1 MNTRRSEGIERG
13 VAEAPLSARPTFN
26 ILISGVGGQGVVLA
40 SYVLSQTALAEGFD
54 VKQSEVHGMAQ
65 RGGCVTGHLRF
76 GDRVYSSLITPGTA
90 DVLLAFE
97 SVEAA
102 RYVNWLR
109 PGGLLVYNK
118 VHLNSSTV
126 SAGLATYPQDIDARL
141 TALWPNVCAL
151 DASALA
157 AQAGTAKAANVVM
170 LGAVAAALPFAPEAM
185 EAVIRRSVPPKTIG
199 VNLEAFRL
207 GQSVATC
214 EAAVG
219 EASTV

>member
-1 MNTRRSEGIERG
+1 MT
-13 VAEAPLSARPTFN
+13 ARPTFN

-76 GDRVYSSLITPGTA
+76 GDRVYSPLITPGTV
-90 DVLLAFE
+90 DVLLSFE

-102 RYVNWLR
+102 RYIGWMR
-109 PGGLLVYNK
+109 PGGLIVYNT

-126 SAGLATYPQDIDARL
+126 SAGLDKYPQDLDARI
-141 TALWPNVCAL
+141 AASWSQVCAL

-157 AQAGTAKAANVVM
+157 IEAGTVKAANVVM
-170 LGAVAAALPFAPEAM
+170 LGAVASALPFAADAM
-185 EAVIRRSVPPKTIG
+185 ETVIRRSVPPKTID
-199 VNLEAFRL
+199 VNLEAFKL
-207 GQSVATC
+207 GKAVNTCDLRSSVAR
-214 EAAVG
+214 EG
-219 EASTV
+219 

>member
-1 MNTRRSEGIERG
+1 M
-13 VAEAPLSARPTFN
+13 SARRTFN

-90 DVLLAFE
+90 DVLLSFE

-109 PGGLLVYNK
+109 PEGLLVYNR
-118 VHLNSSTV
+118 VHLNPSTV
-126 SAGLATYPQDIDARL
+126 SAGLTAYPQDIDTRL
-141 TALWPNVCAL
+141 VAGLTNVRAL

-157 AQAGTAKAANVVM
+157 ARAGTVKAANVVM
-170 LGAVAAALPFAPEAM
+170 LGAVASALPFAAEAM
-185 EAVIRRSVPPKTIG
+185 EAVIRRSVPAKTTD

-207 GQSVATC
+207 GRTITNGGGAAT
-214 EAAVG
+214 
-219 EASTV
+219 

>member
-1 MNTRRSEGIERG
+1 MT
-13 VAEAPLSARPTFN
+13 PRPAFN

-65 RGGCVTGHLRF
+65 RGGCVTGHLRL
-76 GDRVYSSLITPGTA
+76 GERVYSALITPGTA

-102 RYVNWLR
+102 RYLHWLR
-109 PGGLLVYNK
+109 PGGLVVYNT

-126 SAGLATYPQDIDARL
+126 SAGLDTYPDDIDARIS
-141 TALWPNVCAL
+141 ADWPNVRAL
-151 DASALA
+151 DANALA
-157 AQAGTAKAANVVM
+157 AQAGTVKAANVVM
-170 LGAVAAALPFAPEAM
+170 LGAVASALPFGAEAL
-185 EAVIRRSVPPKTIG
+185 EAVIRRSVPPQTID

-207 GQSVATC
+207 GRVVEVLA
-214 EAAVG
+214 
-219 EASTV
+219 